1 MDLQSLLSVTCGWLE
16 STGMESDVVVSSRIR
31 LARNLADYPFLSRAN
46 TNTRTEIQHLLRDG
60 IEQALLVPESSE
72 ETSAADRKSA
82 AENAP
87 QRDDSLEVSATSAE
101 RGKETPTQTSPPP
114 PLHYRDLQYV
124 DVDSLSR
131 LDRQFLM
138 ERQLISREL
147 SEGHGPRGVV
157 IADRQQTSIMINE
170 EDHLRM
176 QVLRSGFNLPSC
188 WEVMN
193 RLDDAIENEVAYA
206 FHEQFGYLTAC
217 PTNVGTG
224 IRVSVMV
231 HLPALVQTR
240 EIQKVF
246 KAMQKMNLAV
256 RGLYGEGSQAMGDF
270 YQISNQITLGRSE
283 PEIVEMICDVVPNVI
298 EYERRVRQALVAENQ
313 QGLHDQVARAYGI
326 LRNAQTIS
334 SEETLHLLSSLRMGV
349 NLGLID
355 APNLALANELLI
367 FTQPAHLQKKLER
380 ELNSA
385 ERNTARA
392 GYLRERLAD
401 ANNN

>member
-1 MDLQSLLSVTCGWLE
+1 MDLRSLLSVTCGWLE
-16 STGMESDVVVSSRIR
+16 GTGLESDVVVSSRIR
-31 LARNLADYPFLSRAN
+31 LARNLAHFPFLSRAN
-46 TNTRTEIQHLLRDG
+46 TNARSEIECLLRDG
-60 IEQALLVPESSE
+60 IDKALSVE
-72 ETSAADRKSA
+72 SAAAGTEKQTDA
-82 AENAP
+82 TAP
-87 QRDDSLEVSATSAE
+87 EH
-101 RGKETPTQTSPPP
+101 P
-114 PLHYRDLQYV
+114 PLAYRDLQYI
-124 DVDSLSR
+124 DVEALSP

-147 SEGHGPRGVV
+147 SEGHGPRGVM

-176 QVLRSGFNLPSC
+176 QVLRSGFNLQAC
-188 WEVMN
+188 WEEMN
-193 RLDDAIENEVAYA
+193 RLDDAIEREVPYA

-246 KAMQKMNLAV
+246 QAMQKMNLAV

-298 EYERRVRQALVAENQ
+298 EYERRVRQALLAENQ
-313 QGLHDQVARAYGI
+313 QGLHDQVSRAYGI

-355 APNLALANELLI
+355 MPDLALANELLI
-367 FTQPAHLQKKLER
+367 FTQPAHLQKKLNR

-401 ANNN
+401 FTQE